1 MKNKLC
7 NYFIDRLIKNAN
19 NEEIKFIL
27 KLISAY
33 FDDIS
38 ERILGICEI
47 LKLLEKNDNIELRFI
62 FLKSTENKELLLAF
76 NSNAIYVL
84 PKKIEKIY
92 SGRKSQNEIILNI
105 INFY

>member
-47 LKLLEKNDNIELRFI
+47 LKLLEKNDYQFGDNNNLGK
-62 FLKSTENKELLLAF
+62 LMAQAGKDATEDMG
-76 NSNAIYVL
+76 S
-84 PKKIEKIY
+84 KK
-92 SGRKSQNEIILNI
+92 L
-105 INFY
+105 